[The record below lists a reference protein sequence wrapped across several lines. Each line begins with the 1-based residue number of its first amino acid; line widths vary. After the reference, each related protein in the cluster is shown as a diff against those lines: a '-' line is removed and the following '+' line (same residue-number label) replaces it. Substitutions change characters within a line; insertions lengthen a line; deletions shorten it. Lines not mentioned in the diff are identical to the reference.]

1 MSDHSPGLARPV
13 AADASLGDEQ
23 RLRKTVFTGASVLGA
38 IVMSSCCIIPLALFS
53 VGVTTAW
60 IGNLAALYPY
70 KWIFFSVTAVFLAGG
85 FYTAYAKPAARDCP
99 PEEACALPVS
109 DRVNRTVLWTAT
121 VLVGAAV
128 AFPYVA
134 PILLEY

>member
-1 MSDHSPGLARPV
+1 MRCSRITSEIAGIEDYTTFVIRA
-13 AADASLGDEQ
+13 
-23 RLRKTVFTGASVLGA
+23 
-38 IVMSSCCIIPLALFS
+38 
-53 VGVTTAW
+53 GVTTAW

-121 VLVGAAV
+121 VLVGAAL
-128 AFPYVA
+128 AFPYVT